1 MHIYI
6 RCSKFY
12 LGDLK
17 YHEYVY
23 DDVIGWGYNDV
34 CLIQLFKFK
43 NKVNKVAVTVRLI
56 NIYSKTDLSQNVVVT
71 L

>member
-17 YHEYVY
+17 SIEYVY

-34 CLIQLFKFK
+34 CL
-43 NKVNKVAVTVRLI
+43 TRL
-56 NIYSKTDLSQNVVVT
+56 Q
-71 L
+71 